1 MKTITTYDIYRHAW
15 NDLLGLM
22 SREEELNEAH
32 KAKTGRD
39 NSIRIR
45 RIEKY
50 SAQMDELRDEL
61 IRLEQEMREAANQ

>member
-15 NDLLGLM
+15 NDLLGLLT
-22 SREEELNEAH
+22 REEELNEAY

-39 NSIRIR
+39 NSIRIH

-50 SAQMDELRDEL
+50 SAQMDELRDEM
-61 IRLEQEMREAANQ
+61 IRLEQEMREAANH